1 MGSSDGSYFN
11 SPISG
16 EHTSIK
22 TKHTQRGGFF
32 LLVNI
37 FNCLVLNWTVKDK

>member
-22 TKHTQRGGFF
+22 TKHTQRGGV
-32 LLVNI
+32 LLINI